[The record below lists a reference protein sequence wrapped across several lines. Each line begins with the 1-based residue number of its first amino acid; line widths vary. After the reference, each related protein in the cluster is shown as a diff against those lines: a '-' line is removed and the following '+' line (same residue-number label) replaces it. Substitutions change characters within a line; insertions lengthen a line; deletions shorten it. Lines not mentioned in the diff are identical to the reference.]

1 MQRARVRC
9 ALWLTAQAVVLSR
22 SNFEATRSLLR
33 GEHLVPRL
41 FLLVPAKSQRLADFF
56 QARQTMSLC
65 VQHAADTITV
75 LCCALSRGP
84 SVTGRLWTPV
94 RRFLLCECG
103 PHLVDKGDG
112 QPMRCGLFGC
122 WHARCSCA

>member
-1 MQRARVRC
+1 MR
-9 ALWLTAQAVVLSR
+9 LSNGTGRGLR

-41 FLLVPAKSQRLADFF
+41 FLLVPAKSQRLTHFF

-65 VQHAADTITV
+65 VQHVVELPMPVWFVCRAAV
-75 LCCALSRGP
+75 LQGGCAL
-84 SVTGRLWTPV
+84 WTLAC
-94 RRFLLCECG
+94 RFLLCECG

-112 QPMRCGLFGC
+112 QPMR
-122 WHARCSCA
+122 